1 MPTMSSTLLPSAPSA
16 LFSQS
21 DQDLNAMRNFD
32 ERFSGHTGRTIFRP
46 DFATMSSTATSIQ
59 DSPLD
64 LSVRRVSLPC
74 ASEVSRKRAGRGRGR
89 SRSSTRGRP
98 SEQPGLGIA
107 SPEVRSEAVIAC
119 PVCGQHF
126 GGADKLTKHLS
137 TRHKTRQT
145 TFEAKTSA
153 DSQAASTSA
162 ASTASR
168 MPHVCDLCKRTF
180 ARSDLLTRH
189 VRLHTGVKPYTCKIC
204 GQVFASFEFRF
215 LSIT

>member
-16 LFSQS
+16 LFSKS

-64 LSVRRVSLPC
+64 LSVRRVSL
-74 ASEVSRKRAGRGRGR
+74 
-89 SRSSTRGRP
+89 
-98 SEQPGLGIA
+98 
-107 SPEVRSEAVIAC
+107 RSEAVIAC

-126 GGADKLTKHLS
+126 GGTDKLTKHLS

-180 ARSDLLTRH
+180 ARSDMLTRH